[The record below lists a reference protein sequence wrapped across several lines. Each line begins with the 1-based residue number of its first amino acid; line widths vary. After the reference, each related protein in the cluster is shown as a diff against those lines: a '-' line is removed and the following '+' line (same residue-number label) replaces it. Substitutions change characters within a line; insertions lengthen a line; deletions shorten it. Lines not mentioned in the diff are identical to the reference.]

1 MYSAGYPATTLF
13 CPVILSQ
20 LPALFHSLH
29 PSGCAS
35 STPASFC
42 LSSVTMCL
50 VFFSCFSLVF
60 FSPVGLLPFHHV
72 EVLVPTGAFE
82 SSCRKAPTKTVSCI
96 LPASDKPVPSV
107 SSRSVLMSCFSC
119 YFTVLHIV
127 AVHLS
132 PGDHCWNPGL
142 YLLPAGEWAQ
152 VLEPQTRDRK
162 QLIIVPFLQPEL
174 GLEAWDLGS
183 DWGSSFCLSV
193 LTHHPTQKKIL
204 GYFLLLTQ

>member
-82 SSCRKAPTKTVSCI
+82 SSCRKAPTKTVSRI
-96 LPASDKPVPSV
+96 LPASDKPAPSF
-107 SSRSVLMSCFSC
+107 SSRCSNV
-119 YFTVLHIV
+119 
-127 AVHLS
+127 
-132 PGDHCWNPGL
+132 
-142 YLLPAGEWAQ
+142 
-152 VLEPQTRDRK
+152 
-162 QLIIVPFLQPEL
+162 
-174 GLEAWDLGS
+174 
-183 DWGSSFCLSV
+183 
-193 LTHHPTQKKIL
+193 
-204 GYFLLLTQ
+204 LLLLLFYSTSYCCCASFSWRSLLESWLISTTSR